1 MYSGGIPYP
10 VGADEVGY
18 KFVSRL
24 FQDHFRRIKLK
35 DVTAFHNAD
44 SVCNLDSLVHIVG
57 NKDHGLPYLRLQF
70 DQLILQAAPG
80 YRVQALRRVRPKRI
94 ISGSLARALMTPIL
108 CLCPPE
114 SSVGYLSRN

>member
-1 MYSGGIPYP
+1 MISHALDTSVPNHVAFTGDWVFNHKVFYLYVFWGIPYP

-80 YRVQALRRVRPKRI
+80 YRVKR
-94 ISGSLARALMTPIL
+94 
-108 CLCPPE
+108 
-114 SSVGYLSRN
+114 